1 MKTYQ
6 NIDRINELVDLM
18 RRGKLRSNDLNPLSR
33 IGFRLNK
40 GIRVL
45 GEECV
50 VCGTE
55 ETVEMHHVKD
65 LKLMKPIKD
74 EFKNRLRAIMRKQ
87 IPLCRKHHLQIH
99 EGN

>member
-1 MKTYQ
+1 MLKSSD
-6 NIDRINELVDLM
+6 N
-18 RRGKLRSNDLNPLSR
+18 NPLSR

-40 GIRVL
+40 GVRVL
-45 GEECV
+45 SEECV

-55 ETVEMHHVKD
+55 DTVEMHHVKN
-65 LKLMKPIKD
+65 LKTMGPIKN
-74 EFKNRLRAIMRKQ
+74 ELRDRMKAIMRKQ

>member
-1 MKTYQ
+1 
-6 NIDRINELVDLM
+6 M
-18 RRGKLRSNDLNPLSR
+18 RLNKIKSSDTNPLSR

-55 ETVEMHHVKD
+55 ETVEMHHIKN
-65 LKLMKPIKD
+65 LKNMGPIKNELKD
-74 EFKNRLRAIMRKQ
+74 RMKAIMRKQ
-87 IPLCRKHHLQIH
+87 IPLCRRHHLQIH